1 MLEFLLSH
9 GANANTRDREDGITL
24 LHIASECNNV
34 EAANILISHGANIN
48 DNKNDRK
55 YTPLMVAC
63 IFDSKEIAKL
73 LISNGANVNMQ
84 DYIGRS
90 PLHAAVLCN
99 DTKAEDAEEKNSKFN
114 RDNKDLI
121 ELLLSNG
128 ADVNAKTVEGY
139 PPLHMASYASKLE
152 IVEMLVSHGAEINT
166 LIGRI
171 SALDI
176 AIGREKSDYEKFLKR
191 RKAGMKCQVY
201 LDSSQ
206 EAKKIQAF
214 LILHGG
220 KTNIGHKN

>member
-1 MLEFLLSH
+1 MSFFAVVENQTDIALNLILNGLNINALHFNAYDIIIRKNNIFMLEFLLSH

-139 PPLHMASYASKLE
+139 PPLHMASYASKP
-152 IVEMLVSHGAEINT
+152 VSYTHLT
-166 LIGRI
+166 LP
-171 SALDI
+171 
-176 AIGREKSDYEKFLKR
+176 
-191 RKAGMKCQVY
+191 
-201 LDSSQ
+201 
-206 EAKKIQAF
+206 
-214 LILHGG
+214 
-220 KTNIGHKN
+220 TN